1 MHFIVEAAAYN
12 NKPCQCYKCFK
23 YGHVAKYC
31 KSENQVCS
39 RCGTLDH
46 KYDNCPN
53 SNQQPICC
61 NCKGEHAA
69 TSADCPKFKEY
80 QQKIQ
85 KTIDQYSSTTKQI
98 KSAQTCP
105 NWKNVDE
112 FPSFKITEK
121 IDQISIIET
130 LTEKIMLVIEQATER
145 IFEALNRKFE
155 ISTNQ
160 LGNKLNIEIEDIS
173 IEKEDNK
180 QKTYNNSKI
189 TTTQYRIVQD
199 RPTEEIQNKNVAPST
214 IPINGNK
221 REYISPSSLSGKSAN
236 TVENDRQNKQGGGVL
251 LAIRNNIKCFEIF
264 NKTIGDNET
273 IAVQIKT
280 PGGHLLVASI
290 YIPPDVKLQ
299 PELFEHIYNL
309 NNNCLILGDLN
320 AALHPMGSKRT
331 NTKVFLAED
340 CHAIKGKKIQ
350 QAGNKR
356 GCLSLG
362 AVCNSHTDCC
372 GHDDPESGHCVLCTG
387 ILPGLFGVG
396 SRTCGCSKFSVAGSR
411 DTGTLTDICDGKD
424 RTGSRVCRT
433 RVAPPGHMYYRGD
446 DYYYGRGKKT

>member
-331 NTKVFLAED
+331 NTK
-340 CHAIKGKKIQ
+340 GIQ
-350 QAGNKR
+350 
-356 GCLSLG
+356 L
-362 AVCNSHTDCC
+362 
-372 GHDDPESGHCVLCTG
+372 
-387 ILPGLFGVG
+387 
-396 SRTCGCSKFSVAGSR
+396 
-411 DTGTLTDICDGKD
+411 
-424 RTGSRVCRT
+424 
-433 RVAPPGHMYYRGD
+433 
-446 DYYYGRGKKT
+446 

>member
-1 MHFIVEAAAYN
+1 MPPKRGGATRGRKKTEQVNLRTIGSTINSSQISTNVGEEQQTTKTKPSFAVAPLIVETESLTKVKLNFIIKNYLSDVKISDIQTNRPNSFTLYPEDVKSFNRILNDLSSTIQAKENQRVVVYIPRSIQRILENNKEAFVKKIDLEISEEDIKQTLDDQGYKYEKITRLINKENKPLKTVKITFLDSFNRDLFVKLGLQIDSMHFIVEAAAYN

-39 RCGTLDH
+39 RCGTHNH

-61 NCKGEHAA
+61 NCKGEHSS
-69 TSADCPKFKEY
+69 TSTDCPKFKEY

-121 IDQISIIET
+121 IDQISIIEA

-155 ISTNQ
+155 ILTNQ

-173 IEKEDNK
+173 IEKDDNK
-180 QKTYNNSKI
+180 QKTCNNSKI

-199 RPTEEIQNKNVAPST
+199 RPTEEIQKKNVDPST

-221 REYISPSSLSGKSAN
+221 REYISPSSSSGKSAN
-236 TVENDRQNKQGGGVL
+236 T
-251 LAIRNNIKCFEIF
+251 FE
-264 NKTIGDNET
+264 
-273 IAVQIKT
+273 
-280 PGGHLLVASI
+280 
-290 YIPPDVKLQ
+290 
-299 PELFEHIYNL
+299 
-309 NNNCLILGDLN
+309 
-320 AALHPMGSKRT
+320 
-331 NTKVFLAED
+331 
-340 CHAIKGKKIQ
+340 
-350 QAGNKR
+350 
-356 GCLSLG
+356 
-362 AVCNSHTDCC
+362 
-372 GHDDPESGHCVLCTG
+372 
-387 ILPGLFGVG
+387 
-396 SRTCGCSKFSVAGSR
+396 
-411 DTGTLTDICDGKD
+411 
-424 RTGSRVCRT
+424 
-433 RVAPPGHMYYRGD
+433 
-446 DYYYGRGKKT
+446 